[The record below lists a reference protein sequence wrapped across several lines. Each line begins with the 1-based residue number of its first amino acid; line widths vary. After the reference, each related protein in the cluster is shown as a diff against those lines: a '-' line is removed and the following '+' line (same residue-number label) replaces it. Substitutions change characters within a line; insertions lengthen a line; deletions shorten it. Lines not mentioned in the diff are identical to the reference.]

1 MKGKLSIIGK
11 RVSMILLGASL
22 MCLLSSC
29 AVNDKSENYENVSDE
44 IETVDLNEIDNEEQH
59 SATENEKEQDTM
71 DAGSGQGQVPADIG
85 NEQEQV
91 SADINNEQLNNSSVE
106 GDEQS
111 PLSAEDNYKAVL
123 LNNGDFISTD
133 MQNKKMNLTN
143 IKEVVTDDESITVA
157 ATKFAVMDLD
167 NDGQNEIVLWIQIN
181 GVSDYGFEILRYQ
194 EGIVYGYTLQYREF
208 MDLKTDGTFTFSEGA
223 ADLGIG
229 KLSFSENGYVIDKL
243 YYSESQYNSNNEL
256 EVQYIANGTL
266 YSEDEFNND
275 MSHQG
280 EKSNVKWY
288 DLTPGN
294 VESAF

>member
-1 MKGKLSIIGK
+1 MKRKLSITGK
-11 RVSMILLGASL
+11 HKSMILLGAAL

-29 AVNDKSENYENVSDE
+29 AVNDKSENYESVSEEME
-44 IETVDLNEIDNEEQH
+44 IVDLNEMDNEDQY
-59 SATENEKEQDTM
+59 SAAENETERGTV
-71 DAGSGQGQVPADIG
+71 DAG
-85 NEQEQV
+85 NEQ
-91 SADINNEQLNNSSVE
+91 L
-106 GDEQS
+106 

-133 MQNKKMNLTN
+133 IQNKKISLTN
-143 IKEVVTDDESITVA
+143 IKEVVTDDDSITVA

-181 GVSDYGFEILRYQ
+181 DISDYGFEILRYQ
-194 EGIVYGYTLQYREF
+194 EGAVYGYTLQYREF
-208 MDLKTDGTFTFSEGA
+208 MDLKTDGTFIFSEGA

-229 KLSFSENGYVIDKL
+229 KLSFSGNGCVIDKL
-243 YYSESQYNSNNEL
+243 YYSESQYDSNNEL

-266 YSEDEFNND
+266 YSEEEFNND
-275 MSHQG
+275 MSHQE
-280 EKSNVKWY
+280 EKSNVTWY

>member
-1 MKGKLSIIGK
+1 MKRKLSITGK
-11 RVSMILLGASL
+11 RTSMILLGAAL

-29 AVNDKSENYENVSDE
+29 AVNDKSESYESVSDE
-44 IETVDLNEIDNEEQH
+44 MEIVDSNEVDNGEQH
-59 SATENEKEQDTM
+59 SGTENETERDTV
-71 DAGSGQGQVPADIG
+71 DAGNKQG
-85 NEQEQV
+85 QV
-91 SADINNEQLNNSSVE
+91 SADTGNGQGNVSADTGNEQPKDSSVE
-106 GDEQS
+106 GDEQL

-133 MQNKKMNLTN
+133 MQNKKINLTN
-143 IKEVVTDDESITVA
+143 IKEVVTDDESVTVA

-167 NDGQNEIVLWIQIN
+167 NDGQNEIILWIQIN
-181 GVSDYGFEILRYQ
+181 SISDYGFEILRYQ
-194 EGIVYGYTLQYREF
+194 EGAVYGYTLQYREF
-208 MDLKTDGTFTFSEGA
+208 MDLKTDGTFIFSDGA
-223 ADLGIG
+223 ADSGIG
-229 KLSFSENGYVIDKL
+229 KLSFSGNEYAIDKL

-256 EVQYIANGTL
+256 EVQYIANGTS
-266 YSEDEFNND
+266 YSEEEFNND

>member
-1 MKGKLSIIGK
+1 MKRKLSITGK
-11 RVSMILLGASL
+11 RTSMILLGAAL

-29 AVNDKSENYENVSDE
+29 AVNDKSENYESVSDE
-44 IETVDLNEIDNEEQH
+44 MEIVDSNEVDNGEQH
-59 SATENEKEQDTM
+59 SGTENETERDTV
-71 DAGSGQGQVPADIG
+71 DAGNKQG
-85 NEQEQV
+85 QV
-91 SADINNEQLNNSSVE
+91 SADTGNEQPKDSSVE
-106 GDEQS
+106 GDEQL

-133 MQNKKMNLTN
+133 MQNKKINLTN
-143 IKEVVTDDESITVA
+143 IKEVVTDDESVTVA

-167 NDGQNEIVLWIQIN
+167 NDGQNEIILWIQIN
-181 GVSDYGFEILRYQ
+181 SISDYGFEILRYQ
-194 EGIVYGYTLQYREF
+194 EGAVYGYTLQYREF
-208 MDLKTDGTFTFSEGA
+208 MDLKTDGTFIFSDGA
-223 ADLGIG
+223 ADSGIG
-229 KLSFSENGYVIDKL
+229 KLSFSGNEYAIDKL

-256 EVQYIANGTL
+256 EVQYIANGTS
-266 YSEDEFNND
+266 YSEEEFNND

>member
-1 MKGKLSIIGK
+1 MKRKLSITGK
-11 RVSMILLGASL
+11 RTSMILLGAAL

-29 AVNDKSENYENVSDE
+29 AVNDKSENYESVSDE
-44 IETVDLNEIDNEEQH
+44 MEIVDSNEVDNGEQH
-59 SATENEKEQDTM
+59 SGTENETERDTV
-71 DAGSGQGQVPADIG
+71 DAGNKQG
-85 NEQEQV
+85 QV
-91 SADINNEQLNNSSVE
+91 SADTGNGQGNVSADTGNEQPKDSSVE
-106 GDEQS
+106 GDEQL

-133 MQNKKMNLTN
+133 MQNKKINLTN
-143 IKEVVTDDESITVA
+143 IKEVVTDDESVTVA

-167 NDGQNEIVLWIQIN
+167 NDGQNEIILWIQIN
-181 GVSDYGFEILRYQ
+181 SISDYGFEILRYQ
-194 EGIVYGYTLQYREF
+194 EGAVYGYTL
-208 MDLKTDGTFTFSEGA
+208 
-223 ADLGIG
+223 
-229 KLSFSENGYVIDKL
+229 DKL

-256 EVQYIANGTL
+256 EVQYIANGTS
-266 YSEDEFNND
+266 YSEEEFNND

>member
-143 IKEVVTDDESITVA
+143 IKEVVTDDESVTVA

-167 NDGQNEIVLWIQIN
+167 NDGQNEIILWIQIN
-181 GVSDYGFEILRYQ
+181 SISDYGFEILRYQ
-194 EGIVYGYTLQYREF
+194 EGAVYGYTLQYREF
-208 MDLKTDGTFTFSEGA
+208 MDLKTDGTFIFSDGA
-223 ADLGIG
+223 ADSGKG
-229 KLSFSENGYVIDKL
+229 KLSFL
-243 YYSESQYNSNNEL
+243 Q
-256 EVQYIANGTL
+256 
-266 YSEDEFNND
+266 
-275 MSHQG
+275 
-280 EKSNVKWY
+280 W
-288 DLTPGN
+288 
-294 VESAF
+294 

>member
-1 MKGKLSIIGK
+1 MKRKLSITGK

-22 MCLLSSC
+22 MCLLNSC
-29 AVNDKSENYENVSDE
+29 DVNDKSENYENVSDE
-44 IETVDLNEIDNEEQH
+44 IEIVYLNEIDNEEQH

-194 EGIVYGYTLQYREF
+194 EGVVYGYTLQYREF

-266 YSEDEFNND
+266 YSEDEFNSD

>member
-1 MKGKLSIIGK
+1 MKRKLSIIGK

-44 IETVDLNEIDNEEQH
+44 TETVDLNEMDNEEQH
-59 SATENEKEQDTM
+59 SATENE
-71 DAGSGQGQVPADIG
+71 
-85 NEQEQV
+85 
-91 SADINNEQLNNSSVE
+91 VE
-106 GDEQS
+106 GDEKS

-194 EGIVYGYTLQYREF
+194 EGVVYGYTLQYREF

-223 ADLGIG
+223 ADSGIG

-266 YSEDEFNND
+266 YSEEEFNND

>member
-1 MKGKLSIIGK
+1 MKRKLSIIGK
-11 RVSMILLGASL
+11 RTSMILLGAAL

-29 AVNDKSENYENVSDE
+29 DANDKSGNYESVIEE
-44 IETVDLNEIDNEEQH
+44 IEIVELNEVNNGEQH
-59 SATENEKEQDTM
+59 SGTENETERDTVY
-71 DAGSGQGQVPADIG
+71 AG
-85 NEQEQV
+85 NEHEQV
-91 SADINNEQLNNSSVE
+91 SADAGNEQGQVSADISNEQPNDSSVE
-106 GDEQS
+106 GDEQL

-133 MQNKKMNLTN
+133 MQNKKINLTN
-143 IKEVVTDDESITVA
+143 IKEMVTDDESITVT

-167 NDGQNEIVLWIQIN
+167 NDGQNEIILWIQIN
-181 GVSDYGFEILRYQ
+181 GISDYGFEILRYQ
-194 EGIVYGYTLQYREF
+194 EGAVYGYTLQYREF
-208 MDLKTDGTFTFSEGA
+208 MDLKTDGTFIFSGGA

-229 KLSFSENGYVIDKL
+229 KLSFSGNGYVIDRL

-256 EVQYIANGTL
+256 EVRYIANGTL
-266 YSEDEFNND
+266 YSEEEFNND

-288 DLTPGN
+288 DLTLGN